1 MRIVLVTIQIAML
14 GLRLRLR
21 SVPFDLPVIE
31 NGISTSVKPIEI
43 CRLKKNCISI
53 LLFRMSMVTSDAW
66 RSEASN
72 QHVDLR
78 PRACTSAVNRGMPTS
93 VPPGTM
99 LDIDLILRAMLAS
112 GYGVPPP
119 SLLSL
124 RPASPWVSRDILRY
138 S

>member
-78 PRACTSAVNRGMPTS
+78 PRACTSAVNRW
-93 VPPGTM
+93 
-99 LDIDLILRAMLAS
+99 DADKRAA
-112 GYGVPPP
+112 
-119 SLLSL
+119 
-124 RPASPWVSRDILRY
+124 RY
-138 S
+138 DARH